1 MKDFRKLQKA
11 CLECIEAWK
20 KENDGKRLPIAYGD
34 YISHC
39 YNYGGDDVRQLYD
52 AYFYDEEYT
61 SLDMNYPY
69 HIFNPFRLDI
79 NKD

>member
-20 KENDGKRLPIAYGD
+20 KENDGKPLPIAYGD

-39 YNYGGDDVRQLYD
+39 YNYGGDEVRQLYD
-52 AYFYDEEYT
+52 AYFNNEDEQAELRELEK
-61 SLDMNYPY
+61 SLL
-69 HIFNPFRLDI
+69 I
-79 NKD
+79 